1 MWLPAHASNMALAA
15 FLTLAQLQMANY
27 VTDANVRVVAYFAA
41 FLVAL
46 AGTLTLALF
55 PIGLFAHRAEL
66 RRVRQ
71 RQAEAD

>member
-1 MWLPAHASNMALAA
+1 MALAA

-27 VTDANVRVVAYFAA
+27 VADANVRVVAYFAA

-46 AGTLTLALF
+46 AGALTLVLF
-55 PIGLFAHRAEL
+55 PIGLFADRAEL

-71 RQAEAD
+71 HQAEAD